1 MKSLWM
7 SLALAAAAPS
17 LAWSQQE
24 QDSAELKKR
33 ILDGVREKLATERA
47 ALLKRVEKIVDEELA
62 KAGPAAKPPAPP
74 AEGDA
79 KAKELERKLK
89 ALEEEKEKVAA
100 ELAKARRDAA
110 DEAIRKLAQKE
121 GPHDG
126 DDAQQMFD
134 QALKLH
140 EEKNF
145 KESVPLFKRI
155 YYNFPK
161 SPIGYT
167 SAYNV
172 ACGYALAGQ
181 KEEALDWLETSVK
194 TGFSKIDHLRKD
206 TDLDSLRNEKRYKR
220 LLTDR

>member
-1 MKSLWM
+1 MKSIGL
-7 SLALAAAAPS
+7 SLALLLGLPALAAA
-17 LAWSQQE
+17 QD
-24 QDSAELKKR
+24 QDSAELKRR
-33 ILDGVREKLATERA
+33 ILEKVREKLASERA

-62 KAGPAAKPPAPP
+62 KDGPAAKGL
-74 AEGDA
+74 EGDA

-89 ALEEEKEKVAA
+89 ALEEEKERVAA
-100 ELAKARRDAA
+100 ELAKAKREAG
-110 DEAIRKLAQKE
+110 DEALKKLAQKD

-134 QALKLH
+134 EALKLH

-161 SPIGYT
+161 SPIGVT

-194 TGFSKIDHLRKD
+194 AGFSKIDHIRKD

>member
-1 MKSLWM
+1 MKSFAM
-7 SLALAAAAPS
+7 PLALAAALPS
-17 LAWSQQE
+17 LAWSQE
-24 QDSAELKKR
+24 SQDPAELKKR
-33 ILDGVREKLATERA
+33 ILEKVREKLAQERA
-47 ALLKRVEKIVDEELA
+47 ALLQRIEKIVDEELA
-62 KAGPAAKPPAPP
+62 QDAPAAAP

-79 KAKELERKLK
+79 KAKELERKLR
-89 ALEEEKEKVAA
+89 AIEEEKERLAA
-100 ELAKARRDAA
+100 ELAKAKRDAA
-110 DEAIRKLAQKE
+110 DEAVRKLAQKE

-134 QALKLH
+134 EALKLH

-145 KESVPLFKRI
+145 KESVLLFKRI

-161 SPIGYT
+161 SPIGFT

-194 TGFSKIDHLRKD
+194 AGFSKIDHIRKD